1 MTTTGKFSFQPSI
14 GNHFCQTYAQ
24 NTLAHAEDVGIV
36 MLTAHFSGE
45 NITAQ
50 SSANTLAFISSDR
63 NTDTGTANQDALLR
77 TAGTAGNILAQ
88 LSSIVGIIYR
98 IFAVGTMVNNLDAFI
113 L

>member
-1 MTTTGKFSFQPSI
+1 MTTTGKFGFQPGV

-24 NTLAHAEDVGIV
+24 NTLAHAENVGIV

-50 SSANTLAFISSDR
+50 SSTNALAFISSDR
-63 NTDTGTANQDALLR
+63 NTDAGTANQNALLR

-88 LSSIVGIIYR
+88 LSSIVRIIYG

>member
-63 NTDTGTANQDALLR
+63 NTDTGTANQMPFCAP
-77 TAGTAGNILAQ
+77 LAP
-88 LSSIVGIIYR
+88 LVISSHSL
-98 IFAVGTMVNNLDAFI
+98 AA
-113 L
+113 